1 MDDVEA
7 ATRIIRKCEST
18 QKTTLCGRAQTNLS
32 SFFSFLCARA
42 APNVAIF
49 QTGCV
54 WLHVSM
60 YMHMQCVHV
69 TPGMYYMYP
78 HPPSILPTSYYTT
91 PICCSLPPHSENYK
105 YITVCTFCH
114 HWSKL
119 IEHCHHYIIWIAQW
133 AFKPKQ
139 SVKRNLLL
147 YKKEEKKFEKKG
159 KTHFLWR
166 RSIC

>member
-18 QKTTLCGRAQTNLS
+18 QKTCGRAKTNLS

-78 HPPSILPTSYYTT
+78 HPPSTFTYFLLYYTNMLLTPTSITNT
-91 PICCSLPPHSENYK
+91 SLFAL
-105 YITVCTFCH
+105 FCH

-147 YKKEEKKFEKKG
+147 YKKEEKKFETKG